1 MGRVHGE
8 TWGTLTFDKM
18 VQRVTLRRH
27 TNPYNT
33 SSNRRRIIKTP
44 GGQLRY
50 LHISKPATAPK
61 CGDCHIALPGIKA
74 LRPREYAQ
82 VSKRLKTVQRAYG
95 GSRCSNCV
103 RERIIR
109 AFLVEEAKIVK
120 RVLASSKK

>member
-1 MGRVHGE
+1 MGERLDECRAKRLPCPALASRE
-8 TWGTLTFDKM
+8 TPCLDVFDSAPKTSLLTTLHVLT
-18 VQRVTLRRH
+18 
-27 TNPYNT
+27 
-33 SSNRRRIIKTP
+33 

-103 RERIIR
+103 RER
-109 AFLVEEAKIVK
+109 
-120 RVLASSKK
+120 

>member
-1 MGRVHGE
+1 MGSS
-8 TWGTLTFDKM
+8 TLTFDKM

-74 LRPREYAQ
+74 LRPREYA
-82 VSKRLKTVQRAYG
+82 

-120 RVLASSKK
+120 RVLAS